1 MSKIYAR
8 LIKKKLMT
16 IEEVPPEIRD
26 EVQNYYR
33 TYGGKGNEIEYSNN
47 LRTWTGTEQT

>member
-16 IEEVPPEIRD
+16 IEDVPLDIRD
-26 EVQNYYR
+26 EVQ
-33 TYGGKGNEIEYSNN
+33 K
-47 LRTWTGTEQT
+47 LL

>member
-1 MSKIYAR
+1 MKMLKIYAR

-26 EVQNYYR
+26 EVQ
-33 TYGGKGNEIEYSNN
+33 K
-47 LRTWTGTEQT
+47 LL